1 MHTSK
6 QMTKAQ
12 RHKLLQTMRQD
23 SIRMLGEPSA
33 SDELLALLEP
43 IEDFISA
50 EIKATKS
57 RNPKVRARAE
67 RRVLEIGSFFMP
79 LMDCLYPIHLRAK
92 SKLEE
97 LRPLVQEA
105 IGQ

>member
-1 MHTSK
+1 MRTPN

-12 RHKLLQTMRQD
+12 KHKLLEDMRQQ

-43 IEDFISA
+43 IEDFIGA

-67 RRVLEIGSFFMP
+67 RRMLEIGELFIGMMES
-79 LMDCLYPIHLRAK
+79 LSPIYLRTMWKIEHALKEVQTRAK
-92 SKLEE
+92 
-97 LRPLVQEA
+97 
-105 IGQ
+105 